1 MKQEKNEVVSTG
13 GTIDSFLG
21 LAKMR
26 RDVSRGEIRLPNDTW
41 IMRRRATPTKTPR
54 EPPLKNAIDN
64 YIPRIIYT
72 WIKTLLKNNE
82 TCG

>member
-26 RDVSRGEIRLPNDTW
+26 RDVSRGEIRLPNDT
-41 IMRRRATPTKTPR
+41 
-54 EPPLKNAIDN
+54 
-64 YIPRIIYT
+64 
-72 WIKTLLKNNE
+72 
-82 TCG
+82 